1 MIWKRFFDRSEREQ
15 EPYAIYGALVS
26 QARSPALYLH
36 AGVPDTLEGRF
47 EMVLLHVFLALRR
60 LRFVS
65 EPHIAEAKALSQRVF
80 DILFDDMDQT
90 LREIGISDLKV
101 GKEIKGMASSFYGRI
116 EAYDKGLDAE
126 DEAVLRAALTRNVYP
141 AEPAPSADDIDAL
154 VAYVRRAEAALRN
167 CPIETLLAGE
177 IAVATLPEPRGA
189 SVR

>member
-47 EMVLLHVFLALRR
+47 EMVLLHTFLVLRR
-60 LRFVS
+60 LRLVE
-65 EPHIAEAKALSQRVF
+65 EPHVEEAKALSQRVF
-80 DILFDDMDQT
+80 EVFFDDMDQT

-101 GKEIKGMASSFYGRI
+101 GKEIKGMAASFYGRI

-126 DEAVLRAALTRNVYP
+126 DEAVLKAALRRNVYP
-141 AEPAPSADDIDAL
+141 REPAPTDEDL
-154 VAYVRRAEAALRN
+154 NELTAYVRRAEAALAA

-177 IAVATLPEPRGA
+177 IAVATLPQPHGA
-189 SVR
+189 SV